1 MITVEKSLLV
11 FAGILSFLSGCVI
24 GQERIPFVSNQQII
38 IESLP
43 DHVSDLETFIVG
55 VDEKRGILNLA
66 KGSACATW
74 NGQICIFCAKRLK
87 IAPNLTIPVSTTES
101 IVSGPNG
108 VTLLRNASNKGVF
121 LLKGDAYLLKKK

>member
-1 MITVEKSLLV
+1 MIRLEKGLV
-11 FAGILSFLSGCVI
+11 VLGGILFLLSGCMR
-24 GQERIPFVSNQQII
+24 GQAPIPFLSNKQVI

-55 VDEKRGILNLA
+55 ADEKRGILNLA

-74 NGQICIFCAKRLK
+74 NGQICIFCAKRIK
-87 IAPNLTIPVSTTES
+87 IAPNLTVHISSTES

-108 VTLLRNASNKGVF
+108 ATLIRNTPGKGI
-121 LLKGDAYLLKKK
+121 LLINGDAYLLKKK